1 MILRIVSILFS
12 ASDFKHAV
20 CTPAMV
26 LISQVLAQVR
36 FDSALF
42 VRSLVESGAIQ
53 YQLLPRHNSL
63 CAL

>member
-26 LISQVLAQVR
+26 LMSQVLAQVR

-42 VRSLVESGAIQ
+42 VLSLVKSGAIQ

-63 CAL
+63 CGL

>member
-1 MILRIVSILFS
+1 MILRMVSLVFS

-26 LISQVLAQVR
+26 LMSQVLAQVR
-36 FDSALF
+36 FDSALL
-42 VRSLVESGAIQ
+42 VRSLVKSGAIQ
-53 YQLLPRHNSL
+53 YQLLPRNNSL